1 MNKGERNHPENP
13 DFQFRLYF
21 LIRRK
26 SQAVFVELKDFVNV
40 FCRYVDTY
48 VKHTSKSKTW
58 QWKSTWQWKPQH
70 WGDTSYS
77 SLEFI
82 QACCVGIPRHAML
95 GLTSFYEKCNLVQI
109 LKCTRRIKVPINVF
123 LYKLLTKERKILQNS
138 FSSFLRRF
146 MKENIDL

>member
-48 VKHTSKSKTW
+48 VKHTSKSKTCNENPHDNENHSIEVI
-58 QWKSTWQWKPQH
+58 QV
-70 WGDTSYS
+70 
-77 SLEFI
+77 I
-82 QACCVGIPRHAML
+82 QALNLFKPAVLAFL
-95 GLTSFYEKCNLVQI
+95 GTLCWGHRAK
-109 LKCTRRIKVPINVF
+109 
-123 LYKLLTKERKILQNS
+123 
-138 FSSFLRRF
+138 
-146 MKENIDL
+146 